1 MSKSVLCL
9 QKYSRKFWESTE
21 MNIIVGLPV
30 WVEIELADTLKF
42 LPMQRFGDHGSKELD
57 ELF

>member
-1 MSKSVLCL
+1 MCL

>member
-1 MSKSVLCL
+1 MCL

-21 MNIIVGLPV
+21 VNIIVGLPV

-42 LPMQRFGDHGSKELD
+42 LPTQRFGDHRSKELD